1 MTWDALNRVPAADE
15 PFRLEPPF
23 DVPADAGVADVVYE
37 RLLDALHHGRLQ
49 PGQRVSDKVLARQ
62 LGVSRTPVRES
73 LLRLQAIGVVETDPG
88 RSTRAAMV
96 SREQTRQAVLVWA
109 TLYRLVISE
118 VYPTATPELIAEMRT
133 QADRYAEI
141 RSAPGGLEDPL
152 GREAVAANAAF
163 YAAPVAASRNASLQ
177 RAVESVVHVVRLGGL
192 ALDRPPPPAHV
203 INSHQALLAAAA
215 AHDVAAGHRV
225 LEGILGLDL

>member
-1 MTWDALNRVPAADE
+1 MTWDALDRRRRVDE
-15 PFRLEPPF
+15 IFRLEPPF
-23 DVPADAGVADVVYE
+23 DVPLGAGVADVVYQ
-37 RLLDALHHGRLQ
+37 RLLDALHHGLLR
-49 PGQRVSDKVLARQ
+49 PGQRVSDKALARQ

-88 RSTRAAMV
+88 RFTRAAVV
-96 SREQTRQAVLVWA
+96 SREQTRRAILVWA

-118 VYPTATPELIAEMRT
+118 VYPSATPELIAEMRT
-133 QADRYAEI
+133 QATRYAEI

-163 YAAPVAASRNASLQ
+163 YAAAVGASENASLR

-203 INSHQALLAAAA
+203 ITSHQALLAAAA

-225 LEGILGLDL
+225 LEGILGLAL

>member
-1 MTWDALNRVPAADE
+1 MTWNPLDRRRGTDE
-15 PFRLEPPF
+15 VFHLEAPHHVSPE
-23 DVPADAGVADVVYE
+23 AGVADEVYQ
-37 RLLDALHHGRLQ
+37 RLLDALHHGRLR

-73 LLRLQAIGVVETDPG
+73 LLRLQAIGVIETDPG
-88 RSTRAAMV
+88 RYTRAAV
-96 SREQTRQAVLVWA
+96 LSRDQTRQAILVWA

-118 VYPTATPELIAEMRT
+118 VYPSATPELIAEMRT
-133 QADRYAEI
+133 QAVRYAEI
-141 RSAPGGLEDPL
+141 RSAPGGREDPL

-163 YAAPVAASRNASLQ
+163 YGAAVHASRNASLQ
-177 RAVESVVHVVRLGGL
+177 RAVESVVHVVRLGGM

-203 INSHQALLAAAA
+203 ITSHQALLAAAG

-225 LEGILGLDL
+225 LEGILGLAL